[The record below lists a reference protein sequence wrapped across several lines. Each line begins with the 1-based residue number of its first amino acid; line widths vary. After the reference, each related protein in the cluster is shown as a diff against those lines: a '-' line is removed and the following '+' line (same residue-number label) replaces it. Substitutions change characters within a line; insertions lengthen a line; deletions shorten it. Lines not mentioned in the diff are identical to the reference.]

1 MAQNLLPTARIHN
14 DVRAFSA
21 KGSKARG
28 VCAGFPCQAGWL
40 SLDLNFTLICDV
52 FPFAVC
58 SKFGLKNYFAQGT
71 SGAGAQRGLQDDRS
85 NLVCEVF
92 KIYDSLDDPARR
104 FLYVVCVI
112 VMPLDVCYHITMCVN
127 FVCWFVGLFVCL
139 FVCLIV
145 CLFVLFVRSFV
156 RSFVLVWLGLVWIC
170 FVCLFVCF
178 CLLGSY

>member
-28 VCAGFPCQAGWL
+28 VRAGFPCQAGWL
-40 SLDLNFTLICDV
+40 SLDLNFTLICEV

-58 SKFGLKNYFAQGT
+58 SKFGLYYFAQGT

-104 FLYVVCVI
+104 FCMLCV
-112 VMPLDVCYHITMCVN
+112 
-127 FVCWFVGLFVCL
+127 
-139 FVCLIV
+139 
-145 CLFVLFVRSFV
+145 
-156 RSFVLVWLGLVWIC
+156 
-170 FVCLFVCF
+170 
-178 CLLGSY
+178 